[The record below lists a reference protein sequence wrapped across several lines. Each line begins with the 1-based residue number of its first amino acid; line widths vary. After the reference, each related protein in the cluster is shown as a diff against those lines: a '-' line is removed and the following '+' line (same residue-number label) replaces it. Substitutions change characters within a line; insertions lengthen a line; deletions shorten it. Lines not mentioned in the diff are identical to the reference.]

1 MSVENVRR
9 FYETIAT
16 DKDLRNRILEASK
29 SYSLTTIKD
38 EELERLMAEEFLP
51 LLKEEGFDFGID
63 ELTEYQRQLNV
74 KLNPNKYQYVSGGT
88 GNAGAIKDFFMRIL

>member
-74 KLNPNKYQYVSGGT
+74 KLNQSKYQYVSGGT
-88 GNAGAIKDFFMRIL
+88 GNSGAIRDFLRRIL